1 MVCVGT
7 CKWFCILAYVL
18 ASLGSLVLYAKQVA
32 KKKVEI
38 PDTLVTI
45 YAIGALYT
53 LYCSVR
59 WTLAQSK

>member
-18 ASLGSLVLYAKQVA
+18 ASLGALVLYAKQVA
-32 KKKVEI
+32 KKTFQI

-53 LYCSVR
+53 LYCSGR
-59 WTLAQSK
+59 WSFAQTK